1 VGSTIDFSGSS
12 WPEDSAD
19 SSIQSTLWSL
29 IIRTRDRRDS
39 TRIDALNRLTS
50 AFSKSLYGYAR
61 REGRTPE
68 MARRVVLEFMEYI
81 SAGHLGN
88 GTQAGR
94 DRLRTFL
101 LSAFQEFEAVR
112 SLRDRA
118 GDDAPAEPQDPV
130 DFAAA
135 EAWLLGEA
143 AVPTAPETTF
153 HRAWARCIREQ
164 AHAAL
169 KRELAERLGA
179 RAAEMVIVEVAPV
192 ERRPFNPDLAPEL
205 EVSPALVLDMLRWAR
220 RRLREVIANTIR
232 ETVSSTADVE
242 VEFWDLF
249 KSV

>member
-1 VGSTIDFSGSS
+1 MGSTIDFSGQP
-12 WPEDSAD
+12 WPGDSAD

-50 AFSKSLYGYAR
+50 AFSKSLYGYSR

-68 MARRVVLEFMEYI
+68 QAARVVLEFMEYV
-81 SAGHLGN
+81 SGGHLGN
-88 GTQAGR
+88 GSEAGR

-118 GDDAPAEPQDPV
+118 DDDAPAEPQYPV

-135 EAWLLGEA
+135 ETWYRAEA
-143 AVPTAPETTF
+143 AAAPEVTYN
-153 HRAWARCIREQ
+153 RAWARCIREQ

-169 KRELAERLGA
+169 KLELAERWGA

-192 ERRPFNPDLAPEL
+192 ERRPFDPELAPKL
-205 EVSPALVLDMLRWAR
+205 EVSPALVLEMLRWAR